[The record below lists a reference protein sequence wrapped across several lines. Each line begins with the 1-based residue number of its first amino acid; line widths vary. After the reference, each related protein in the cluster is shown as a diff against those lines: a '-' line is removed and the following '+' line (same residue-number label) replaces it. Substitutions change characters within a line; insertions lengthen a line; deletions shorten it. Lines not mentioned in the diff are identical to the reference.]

1 MVEKVNKDS
10 ESLVYIVN
18 EQAKK
23 YLTRAGEERI
33 DVINFC
39 DDSGNPIVYK
49 EDIEIYFK
57 HMNVH
62 EVYKPTVN
70 IDGIRVE
77 LRWSPII
84 RGPYEVFFNGIRL
97 NPEY

>member
-1 MVEKVNKDS
+1 MFREPPEKASQEELIEKGGKDA

-23 YLTRAGEERI
+23 YLTRAGEDRT

-49 EDIEIYFK
+49 GEI
-57 HMNVH
+57 
-62 EVYKPTVN
+62 
-70 IDGIRVE
+70 
-77 LRWSPII
+77 
-84 RGPYEVFFNGIRL
+84 
-97 NPEY
+97 